1 MRLGGLTMDVDAV
14 RDNSQVVVD
23 TAVAV
28 VSNWGLQ
35 VIGAVALLIAG
46 RWAAS
51 LISRTVRRGLEAAEI
66 DVQLIPFC
74 ANGAYYTVLALVVVA
89 VLQLFGIET
98 TSLVAMIGAAG
109 LTIGLALQGTLS
121 SFAAGVMLLI
131 FRPFKVGDY
140 VEVSG
145 SAGTVSEID
154 LFTTTLNTPQN
165 LQVLIPNAAVYGK
178 TITNYS
184 ANETRRVDVGVGI
197 GYEDNIGSAMQIIEE
212 ITTGDPRVLSEPATA
227 ILISELADSSV
238 NLTVR
243 AWCERTDY
251 GALRSDLLRE
261 LKEKLEAGGCS
272 IPFPQQDVRI
282 VSNTAPK

>member
-1 MRLGGLTMDVDAV
+1 MDVDAV

-35 VIGAVALLIAG
+35 VIGAVALLIVG

-51 LISRTVRRGLEAAEI
+51 LISRTVRRGLESGGI
-66 DVQLIPFC
+66 DAQLIPFC
-74 ANGAYYTVLALVVVA
+74 ANGAYYIVLALVVVA

-145 SAGTVSEID
+145 SSGTVSEID
-154 LFTTTLNTPQN
+154 LFTTTLNTSQN
-165 LQVLIPNAAVYGK
+165 LQVLIPNASVYGK

-184 ANETRRVDVGVGI
+184 ANETRRVDVNVGI
-197 GYEDNIGSAMQIIEE
+197 GYEDDIGTAMRVIEE

-227 ILISELADSSV
+227 ILVSELADSSV

-243 AWCERTDY
+243 AWCQRADY
-251 GALRSDLLRE
+251 GALRSDLLRR

-272 IPFPQQDVRI
+272 IPFPQQDVHI
-282 VSNTAPK
+282 VSTAAPK

>member
-1 MRLGGLTMDVDAV
+1 MDVDAV

-74 ANGAYYTVLALVVVA
+74 ANGAYYIVLALVVVA

-145 SAGTVSEID
+145 SSGTVSEID
-154 LFTTTLNTPQN
+154 LFTTTLNTSQN

-184 ANETRRVDVGVGI
+184 ANETRRVDVNVGI
-197 GYEDNIGSAMQIIEE
+197 GYEDDIGTAMRVIEE

-227 ILISELADSSV
+227 ILVSELADSSV

-243 AWCERTDY
+243 AWCQRADY
-251 GALRSDLLRE
+251 GALRSDLLRR

-272 IPFPQQDVRI
+272 IPFPQQDVHI
-282 VSNTAPK
+282 VSTAAPK

>member
-1 MRLGGLTMDVDAV
+1 MDVDVV

-35 VIGAVALLIAG
+35 VIGAVALLIVG

-51 LISRTVRRGLEAAEI
+51 LIARTVRRGLESAGI
-66 DVQLIPFC
+66 DAQLIPFC
-74 ANGAYYTVLALVVVA
+74 ANVVA

-145 SAGTVSEID
+145 SSGTVSEID
-154 LFTTTLNTPQN
+154 LFTTTLNTSQN
-165 LQVLIPNAAVYGK
+165 LQVLIPNASVYGK

-184 ANETRRVDVGVGI
+184 ANETRRVDVNVGI
-197 GYEDNIGSAMQIIEE
+197 GYEDDIGSAMQIIEE

-227 ILISELADSSV
+227 ILVSELADSSV

-251 GALRSDLLRE
+251 GALRSDLLRT

-272 IPFPQQDVRI
+272 IPFPQQDVHI
-282 VSNTAPK
+282 VSNTAPE

>member
-1 MRLGGLTMDVDAV
+1 MDVDAV

-35 VIGAVALLIAG
+35 VIGAVALLIVG

-51 LISRTVRRGLEAAEI
+51 LISRTVRRGLESAGI
-66 DVQLIPFC
+66 DAQLIPFC
-74 ANGAYYTVLALVVVA
+74 ANGAYYIVLALVVVA

-145 SAGTVSEID
+145 SSGTVSEID
-154 LFTTTLNTPQN
+154 LFTTTLNTSQN
-165 LQVLIPNAAVYGK
+165 LQVLIPNASVYGK

-184 ANETRRVDVGVGI
+184 ANETRRVDVNVGI
-197 GYEDNIGSAMQIIEE
+197 GYEDDIGTAMRVIEE

-227 ILISELADSSV
+227 ILVSELADSSV

-243 AWCERTDY
+243 AWCQRADY
-251 GALRSDLLRE
+251 GALRSDLLRR

-272 IPFPQQDVRI
+272 IPFPQQDVHI
-282 VSNTAPK
+282 VSTAAPK